1 MLHDGYVYEQGTIS
15 KIEKESKFDFKSKS
29 GLELFEIRSPER
41 PSYLTYF
48 ERFN

>member
-1 MLHDGYVYEQGTIS
+1 MIYDGDEFKQGTFI

>member
-1 MLHDGYVYEQGTIS
+1 MQSDA
-15 KIEKESKFDFKSKS
+15 KS